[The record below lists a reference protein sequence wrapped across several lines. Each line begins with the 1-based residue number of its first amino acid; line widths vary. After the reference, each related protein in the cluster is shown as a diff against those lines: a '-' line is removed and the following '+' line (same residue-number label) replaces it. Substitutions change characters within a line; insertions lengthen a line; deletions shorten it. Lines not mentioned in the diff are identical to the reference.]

1 MVLMT
6 GAAKKKLVLTLATLV
21 KQMQNCDESY
31 LHVNKKGICKFK
43 ANDNKSWY
51 NFCLGSVS
59 KVYTKDE
66 RSEIV

>member
-6 GAAKKKLVLTLATLV
+6 GAAEKKFVLTLVTLV

-31 LHVNKKGICKFK
+31 LYVNKKGICKFK

-51 NFCLGSVS
+51 NFCLRSVS
-59 KVYTKDE
+59 KVFTKDE
-66 RSEIV
+66 QNEIV